1 MPLPFCPDWSGLLE
15 GWQQNLDVNLALPD
29 PTLAPQPVH
38 LLSLGCAV
46 GFLLTQGCFPF
57 KFLFLRTQM
66 ECWIRQCDV
75 QHSALG
81 SPGTCQCATPAQTTV
96 SRDSITEQAS
106 SGSDVRDFFGLW
118 TTCHLC
124 CPPIFNGKED
134 EDSKD
139 VPEKSGCR
147 C

>member
-1 MPLPFCPDWSGLLE
+1 M
-15 GWQQNLDVNLALPD
+15 NLALPD
-29 PTLAPQPVH
+29 PTLASQPAP

-46 GFLLTQGCFPF
+46 GFLLTQGCLSSNS
-57 KFLFLRTQM
+57 LFLCTPR
-66 ECWIRQCDV
+66 EGWIRQHSVDNV

-81 SPGTCQCATPAQTTV
+81 SPRTFHCASPAQTTA

-106 SGSDVRDFFGLW
+106 SRVRHEGFPWALDQLPSV
-118 TTCHLC
+118 L
-124 CPPIFNGKED
+124 PPVFNVKGD
-134 EDSKD
+134 EGSKD